1 MRSME
6 THNQGSAARSTD
18 GDSHVGSLSGHL
30 RHLRHMSLRLR
41 LIAAFVAML
50 GALAGL
56 GAWSAWQLWDM
67 GAVSSR
73 IIADNYE
80 SVVAA
85 QQMKES
91 LERQDSAALFALL
104 GEHDRAARQLAEH
117 RGLFQQALAN
127 AAANLTEPGEPE
139 VVRAIQE
146 GFREYSAVLDR
157 LLIESVSRADTSSY
171 FAEASPKFDALRA
184 DCDRLL
190 TLNQQAMRRKAGE
203 AAAQAQSAFART
215 MMLAIALT
223 LAGAIVAAVVAGT
236 ILRPI
241 AAITR
246 ATEKIADGQLDVS
259 VPVGRRDEIGQLAEA
274 FNQMAGRLREV
285 RASSLGEL
293 LMARQ
298 VAEAAV
304 DSLYDPVI
312 VTDGLGHITRLN
324 DAAEP
329 LFGRE
334 ALVRGRPLAEVA
346 RDARV
351 AAAVDEVLAS
361 QRSVAGEGAAATL
374 SIAVGDAQRSYRLRS
389 TPMRDEH
396 DVLLGAVLLLE
407 DVTHLHEVDRLKSEF
422 IAAASHELRT
432 PLTSLQMGLH
442 LLLETPGDFTDR
454 QQEILYMCREEGERL
469 ARLTRDLLDLS
480 KIEAGETP
488 PRLARVTTA
497 ALIRGAVEPLRIQ
510 VEAQGLALD
519 VEVEPDLPAV
529 LADRGQVER
538 VLANLISNA
547 ARATERGGRLTVT
560 TALRAEQVAIS
571 VTDTGRGIPPEYLR
585 RIFEPF
591 TQVPGVPAGGA
602 GLGLPISR
610 RLIEAHGG
618 QMTAQSEVGVGST
631 FTFTLP
637 VAKEAADAS
646 S

>member
-1 MRSME
+1 M
-6 THNQGSAARSTD
+6 
-18 GDSHVGSLSGHL
+18 
-30 RHLRHMSLRLR
+30 
-41 LIAAFVAML
+41 AAFVAML

-56 GAWSAWQLWDM
+56 GAWGAWQLWDM
-67 GAVSSR
+67 GEVSSR

-117 RGLFQQALAN
+117 RALFQQALRN

-157 LLIESVSRADTSSY
+157 LLSESARHADTSGY
-171 FAEASPKFDALRA
+171 FAEASPQFDALRA

-203 AAAQAQSAFART
+203 AAAQAQSAFTRT

-223 LAGAIVAAVVAGT
+223 LAGALVAAVVAGT

-241 AAITR
+241 AALTR
-246 ATEKIADGQLDVS
+246 ATEEIADGHLDVS
-259 VPVGRRDEIGQLAEA
+259 VPVGRRDEIGRLAGA
-274 FNQMAGRLREV
+274 FNQMAGRLRDV

-312 VTDGLGHITRLN
+312 VTDALGRITRLN

-334 ALVRGRPLAEVA
+334 AEVRGRPLAEVA

-361 QRSVAGEGAAATL
+361 QRSVAREGAAATL

-396 DVLLGAVLLLE
+396 GGLLGAVLLLE

-442 LLLETPGDFTDR
+442 LLLETPGDFSDR

-488 PRLARVTTA
+488 PRLARVPAA

-510 VEAQGLALD
+510 VEAQGVALD
-519 VEVEPDLPAV
+519 VDLAPDLPAV

-560 TALRAEQVAIS
+560 AVLRADQVAIS

-585 RIFEPF
+585 RIFDPF

-637 VAKEAADAS
+637 LAS
-646 S
+646 KLVETTS